1 VGFEMRLSRAHFA
14 SVHPATVAGVSAALR
29 APLLA
34 TVASGRDRDSVA
46 MRPIS
51 RLAQKHVRDDAPQ
64 AKNLH
69 PRQLESLDQQG
80 LGLAG
85 GNPGEGTL
93 AL

>member
-1 VGFEMRLSRAHFA
+1 
-14 SVHPATVAGVSAALR
+14 
-29 APLLA
+29 
-34 TVASGRDRDSVA
+34 

-64 AKNLH
+64 AKDLH

-85 GNPGEGTL
+85 GNPGEGPL